1 MSTTDAPTTTSQA
14 VIYPTT
20 QGPPPTTISP
30 PDVGSETFTGALPA
44 GANSGLIALQ
54 AQANTETANAVAAD
68 PGNAG
73 SLIPSPLGGASYAS
87 GAVIEASVGTSQIFA
102 GIILAAITNPVSK
115 SDILSSITDTYNTG
129 GTISLEE
136 TVVAALYAQIATT
149 SETPLPPLA
158 TLQRSTFC
166 WPDTN
171 NVFPKLPFG
180 PCLFA
185 TVSGSGVTY
194 TFGDGSPDTIDCKD
208 VDGTEYWN
216 NGIGTKQTIVVGQDF
231 VSTKDTKNAFVTGL
245 VGAGAIDPKCFL
257 EDAPVLT
264 PAGYRKIGTLKVGD
278 LVTTAT
284 GGDVAIQSIHKE
296 TVAPGKATNPYVIP
310 KGMFGAIADLPISPY
325 HKVVVDGNMIPAC
338 NLGLDRKK
346 MTSPFNYYNLEL
358 PNYETMIVGGV
369 TVESLLPITRIA
381 VTREEFIAIM
391 KRSYGN
397 GMSDHAFHYFL
408 RNVRKLA
415 DGRIELPVDK
425 RSLR

>member
-1 MSTTDAPTTTSQA
+1 M
-14 VIYPTT
+14 
-20 QGPPPTTISP
+20 
-30 PDVGSETFTGALPA
+30 
-44 GANSGLIALQ
+44 
-54 AQANTETANAVAAD
+54 
-68 PGNAG
+68 
-73 SLIPSPLGGASYAS
+73 
-87 GAVIEASVGTSQIFA
+87 
-102 GIILAAITNPVSK
+102 
-115 SDILSSITDTYNTG
+115 
-129 GTISLEE
+129 
-136 TVVAALYAQIATT
+136 
-149 SETPLPPLA
+149 
-158 TLQRSTFC
+158 
-166 WPDTN
+166 
-171 NVFPKLPFG
+171 
-180 PCLFA
+180 
-185 TVSGSGVTY
+185 
-194 TFGDGSPDTIDCKD
+194 
-208 VDGTEYWN
+208 
-216 NGIGTKQTIVVGQDF
+216 
-231 VSTKDTKNAFVTGL
+231 
-245 VGAGAIDPKCFL
+245 
-257 EDAPVLT
+257 

-325 HKVVVDGNMIPAC
+325 HKVVVDGKMIPAC

-346 MTSPFNYYNLEL
+346 MTAPFNYYNLEL

-397 GMSDHAFHYFL
+397 GMSNHAFHYFL